1 MNTTLD
7 LGNNSPVPSSLPF
20 AQEKEQK
27 KKANKASVSTS
38 TRSLR
43 AYSTLQYAV
52 QATIE
57 FSSTRQEEREIIYSQ
72 RRRRW
77 EGLASWIIS
86 SLRYGLTIAYFSH
99 SPTHW
104 LHSGKTLESSQ
115 CQWHLHSSLSL
126 SLYIYTRQE
135 ATRETTTKKIPPIK
149 LVTFSHQLFL
159 FLKKELKL
167 LLFQKYKVNSNE
179 EERRKKR
186 GFKAQVI
193 MIIFSDKQTIF
204 LS

>member
-27 KKANKASVSTS
+27 KKANKASVRTS

-72 RRRRW
+72 RKKMR
-77 EGLASWIIS
+77 GSCLLNYLFS
-86 SLRYGLTIAYFSH
+86 SLWSHDRLFLALPNSLTAQWQNTRVVTVSVTPSLFALTQFIYLHKTRSH
-99 SPTHW
+99 SRDYHQENT
-104 LHSGKTLESSQ
+104 SNQTL
-115 CQWHLHSSLSL
+115 
-126 SLYIYTRQE
+126 
-135 ATRETTTKKIPPIK
+135 
-149 LVTFSHQLFL
+149 TFSHQLFL

-179 EERRKKR
+179 EGRRKKR